1 MSPRRA
7 PNTYSRFNLTD
18 EYDSPDAAMF
28 IVAFVAMVCIQPP
41 TREAKVD

>member
-18 EYDSPDAAMF
+18 EYHSPGAAMF
-28 IVAFVAMVCIQPP
+28 IVAFLAMVCIQPP
-41 TREAKVD
+41 AREAELD